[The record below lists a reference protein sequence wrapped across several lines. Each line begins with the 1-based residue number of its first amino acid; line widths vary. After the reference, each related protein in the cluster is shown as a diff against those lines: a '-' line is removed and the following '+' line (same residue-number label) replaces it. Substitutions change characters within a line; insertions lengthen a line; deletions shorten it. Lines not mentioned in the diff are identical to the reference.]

1 MKAVFLTKKTNANNA
16 FEIKEI
22 EAPKPKIG
30 EVLIKVKSFGLNYA
44 DVMARLDLYPDMPK
58 MPCVLGYDVL
68 GEIEELGDGVEG
80 FKKGDYVVAL
90 TRFGGYAEYAIAD
103 ARVCVCISRELSS
116 HNALSIATQLS
127 TAYHA
132 AIENVNLFEND
143 IVLVHAAAGG
153 VGLGIVSIALSKKCI
168 VIGIA
173 GSDEKC
179 DFLKSLGVQYT
190 INYKKESFDEGVKR
204 IGFKRKIDVIFDSVG
219 GENVPKGMKLLNSD
233 GKLVLFGSAKL
244 SESKNKLK
252 ILYQV
257 FKFGFFSPI
266 KLLMPS
272 KSIIGINMLAIAD
285 NKPQVIQRCMN
296 GVVELLGKGIFD
308 NSLKGETFKI
318 DQLAN
323 AHEKLESGKSIG
335 KLAIEWI

>member
-1 MKAVFLTKKTNANNA
+1 MKAVFLTKKTNANSA

-22 EAPKPKIG
+22 GIPKPKQG
-30 EVLIKVKSFGLNYA
+30 EVVIKVKSFGLNYA

-68 GEIEELGDGVEG
+68 GEIHEIGEGVDA
-80 FKKGDYVVAL
+80 FQKGDFVVAL
-90 TRFGGYAEYAIAD
+90 TRFGGYAEYAVAD
-103 ARVCVCISRELSS
+103 ARVCVCVSKDLKS
-116 HNALSIATQLS
+116 HNALAIATQLS

-132 AIENVNLFEND
+132 AVENVTLFEND

-173 GSDEKC
+173 GSDAKC
-179 DFLKSLGVQYT
+179 DFLKSLGVQHT
-190 INYKKESFDEGVKR
+190 INYKKEAFDEGVKR
-204 IGFKRKIDVIFDSVG
+204 LGFRKKIDVIFDSVG
-219 GENVPKGMKLLNSD
+219 GENVPKGMKILNSD

-252 ILYQV
+252 IIYQV

-285 NKPQVIQRCMN
+285 NKPQVIQRCMH
-296 GVVELLGKGIFD
+296 GVLALLEKGVFKAA
-308 NSLKGETFKI
+308 LQGETYSI
-318 DQLAN
+318 DQLAL
-323 AHEKLESGKSIG
+323 AHEKLELGRTMG
-335 KLAIEWI
+335 KLAIEW

>member
-16 FEIKEI
+16 FDIKEI
-22 EAPKPKIG
+22 AIPSPKAG
-30 EVLIKVKSFGLNYA
+30 EVLIQVKSFGLNYA

-68 GEIEELGDGVEG
+68 GEITEIGEGVTN
-80 FKKGDYVVAL
+80 FQKGDFVVAL
-90 TRFGGYAEYAIAD
+90 TRFGGYAEYALAD
-103 ARVCVCISRELSS
+103 SRVCVKVSKEMNS

-132 AIENVNLFEND
+132 AVENINLFEND

-153 VGLGIVSIALSKKCI
+153 VGLGIVSIALSRKCI
-168 VIGIA
+168 VIGVA

-179 DFLKSLGVQYT
+179 EFLKSLGVQHT
-190 INYKKESFDEGVKR
+190 INYKKEAFDEGVKR
-204 IGFKRKIDVIFDSVG
+204 LGLRKKVDVIFDSVG
-219 GENVPKGMKLLNSD
+219 GENVPKGMKILNSD

-252 ILYQV
+252 IIYQV
-257 FKFGFFSPI
+257 LKFGFFSPI

-285 NKPQVIQRCMN
+285 NKPEVIQRCMN
-296 GVVELLGKGIFD
+296 GVVDLLEKGVFK
-308 NSLKGETFKI
+308 SLQGETFSI
-318 DQLAN
+318 DELAI
-323 AHEKLESGKSIG
+323 AHEKLENGKTIG
-335 KLAIEWI
+335 KLAIEW

>member
-16 FEIKEI
+16 FEIKDI
-22 EAPKPKIG
+22 ATPTPKAG

-68 GEIEELGDGVEG
+68 GEITEIGEGVTD
-80 FKKGDYVVAL
+80 FQKGDFVVAL
-90 TRFGGYAEYAIAD
+90 TRFGGYAEYALAD
-103 ARVCVCISRELSS
+103 SRVCVKVSKEMNS

-132 AIENVNLFEND
+132 AVENINLFEND

-153 VGLGIVSIALSKKCI
+153 VGLGIVSIALSRKCI
-168 VIGIA
+168 VIGVA

-179 DFLKSLGVQYT
+179 EFLKSLGVQYT
-190 INYKKESFDEGVKR
+190 INYKKEAFDEGVKR
-204 IGFKRKIDVIFDSVG
+204 LGFRKKIDVIFDSVG
-219 GENVPKGMKLLNSD
+219 GENVPKGMKILNSD

-252 ILYQV
+252 IIYQV
-257 FKFGFFSPI
+257 LKFGFFSPI

-285 NKPQVIQRCMN
+285 NKPEVIQRCMK
-296 GVVELLGKGIFD
+296 GVVDLLEKGMFK
-308 NSLKGETFKI
+308 SLQGETFSI
-318 DQLAN
+318 NELAM
-323 AHEKLESGKSIG
+323 AHEKLENGKTIG
-335 KLAIEWI
+335 KLAIEW

>member
-16 FEIKEI
+16 FEIKDI
-22 EAPKPKIG
+22 PTPTPKAG

-68 GEIEELGDGVEG
+68 GEITEIGEGVTN
-80 FKKGDYVVAL
+80 FHKGDFVVAL
-90 TRFGGYAEYAIAD
+90 TRFGGYAEYALAD
-103 ARVCVCISRELSS
+103 SRVCVKVSKEMNS

-132 AIENVNLFEND
+132 AVENINLFEND
-143 IVLVHAAAGG
+143 IVLIHAAAGG
-153 VGLGIVSIALSKKCI
+153 VGLGIVSIALSRKCI
-168 VIGIA
+168 VIGVA

-179 DFLKSLGVQYT
+179 EFLKSLGVQYT
-190 INYKKESFDEGVKR
+190 INYKKEAFDEGVKR
-204 IGFKRKIDVIFDSVG
+204 LGFRKKVDVIFDSVG
-219 GENVPKGMKLLNSD
+219 GENVPKGMKILNSD

-252 ILYQV
+252 IIYQV
-257 FKFGFFSPI
+257 LKFGFFSPI

-285 NKPQVIQRCMN
+285 NKPEVIQRCMN
-296 GVVELLGKGIFD
+296 GVVDLLEKGVFK
-308 NSLKGETFKI
+308 SLQGETFPI
-318 DQLAN
+318 NELAI
-323 AHEKLESGKSIG
+323 AHEKLENGKTIG
-335 KLAIEWI
+335 KLAIEW